1 MRPVRPV
8 RPVRPGE
15 CQRSGVS
22 SLRVT
27 IRRLLDQLA
36 DGDRARSRAAGDTL
50 VALGETAVGPVLAVL
65 CDVESAVEWSTSAS
79 VLRRIGAPAL
89 TPLTEAIA
97 TAPTREV
104 ARRAG
109 WAFSGVETELE
120 AFLPALGHPHPRVR
134 DNAAYVFQCRPEAAL
149 PHAARLIELLDDPDA
164 DVRQRTRWALE
175 KLGPEVIPL
184 LLERRRTR
192 CGTARRHALEALVAV
207 GGPDALDERDLAVLR
222 RLIRLKM
229 RTEEPEPMHLCGSW
243 FALPTGDQEAVL
255 NAFDLGRAEPV
266 TMRLG
271 GAAWNNDSHAWNI
284 DHGRCS
290 RVYVSPRLDG
300 WTLVFGE
307 PSDDTHRAAPGSA
320 SYEELR
326 ATVLARCA
334 ALSLRFGTVHWYGMS
349 DGDGW
354 TAWCVAESG
363 QIVRYYDVH
372 EPDEQL
378 GAPHPAEAG
387 RLLPHEDG
395 FPDEA
400 FDGVDAGDHD
410 ALFAALEAAK
420 IKYAVP
426 DSCDAAGFAAR
437 ASVDPG
443 SLGPHTR
450 VEGHG
455 VLALTACGREHGHPP
470 GALEI

>member
-1 MRPVRPV
+1 MLH
-8 RPVRPGE
+8 G
-15 CQRSGVS
+15 
-22 SLRVT
+22 
-27 IRRLLDQLA
+27 LA
-36 DGDRARSRAAGDTL
+36 DSDNEQVKAASAAL
-50 VALGETAVGPVLAVL
+50 VELGAAAVGPVLAVL
-65 CDVESAVEWSTSAS
+65 CDESSAVEWSTSAS
-79 VLRRIGAPAL
+79 VLRGIGAPAL
-89 TPLTEAIA
+89 EPLTEAIA
-97 TAPTREV
+97 AAPTREV

-109 WAFSGVETELE
+109 WAFSGLETELE
-120 AFLPALGHPHPRVR
+120 SFLAALGHPHPRVR

-149 PHAARLIELLDDPDA
+149 PHAALLIELLDDPDA
-164 DVRQRTRWALE
+164 SVRQRTRWALE
-175 KLGPEVIPL
+175 KLGPQVIPL

-192 CGTARRHALEALVAV
+192 RGTARRHALEALAAV
-207 GGPDALDERDLAVLR
+207 GGPDALDERDQAVLR

-229 RTEEPEPMHLCGSW
+229 RIEEPEPMHLCGSW
-243 FALPTGDQEAVL
+243 FALPTGDQEAIL
-255 NAFDLGRAEPV
+255 DAFDLGAAEPV

-271 GAAWNNDSHAWNI
+271 GAAWNHDSHAWNI

-307 PSDDTHRAAPGSA
+307 PSADTHRAANGSA

-334 ALSLRFGTVHWYGMS
+334 ALSLRFGTVHWYGVS

-372 EPDEQL
+372 EPEEQL

-387 RLLPHEDG
+387 LLLPHEDG
-395 FPDEA
+395 FPEEA
-400 FDGVDAGDHD
+400 FDGVDAGDTD
-410 ALFAALEAAK
+410 ALFAAFAAAK

-426 DSCDAAGFAAR
+426 DTCDAAAFAGR